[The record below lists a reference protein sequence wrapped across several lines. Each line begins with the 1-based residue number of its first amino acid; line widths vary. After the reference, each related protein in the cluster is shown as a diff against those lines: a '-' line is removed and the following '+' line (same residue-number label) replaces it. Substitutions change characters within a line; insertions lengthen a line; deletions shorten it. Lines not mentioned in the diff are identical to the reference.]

1 MESKEPIEPGFEAN
15 GRIGELLQQIADDM
29 KTIARDEVDLVKLE
43 LVRSAKS
50 AAADVAFVL
59 LGGIVALVG
68 LGLLCGV
75 AVAALEP
82 AIPPSWLRMFIMAVV
97 YLALGGGL
105 AAVFARRLKRDAVRD
120 LAAPAGDAKR
130 TVDGTRERLH

>member
-1 MESKEPIEPGFEAN
+1 MERKEPVEPGFEAN
-15 GRIGELLQQIADDM
+15 GRIGELLQQITDDM
-29 KTIARDEVDLVKLE
+29 KTIARDEIELVKLE
-43 LVRSAKS
+43 VVHSAKS
-50 AAADVAFVL
+50 AAADAALVL

-82 AIPPSWLRMFIMAVV
+82 AIPPLWLRMFIMAVV

-105 AAVFARRLKRDAVRD
+105 AAVFARRLRRDAVPD
-120 LAAPAGDAKR
+120 LAAPAGHARR
-130 TVDGTRERLH
+130 TVEGVREGLH